1 MCLGW
6 DASLR
11 MAAPL
16 CVVGEVG
23 RGQTLCGLSVEGN
36 CWQLRRDLLFG
47 KINLGWTFLGDYAFL
62 ARDGGVSGNGEKRV
76 SLGMLRNGAWQGS
89 TGCGNKI
96 PNLWQEQ
103 EPFINVRM

>member
-6 DASLR
+6 DASPK

-16 CVVGEVG
+16 CMVGEAG
-23 RGQTLCGLSVEGN
+23 RGQILCGLSVEGD
-36 CWQLRRDLLFG
+36 CRQLRRDLLFG
-47 KINLGWTFLGDYAFL
+47 KMNLGWTFLGDCAFL
-62 ARDGGVSGNGEKRV
+62 ARAGGVSVNGEKWV
-76 SLGMLRNGAWQGS
+76 LLGMLRNGAQQGS

-96 PNLWQEQ
+96 SNSWQEQ

>member
-6 DASLR
+6 DASPK

-16 CVVGEVG
+16 CMVGEAS
-23 RGQTLCGLSVEGN
+23 RGQILCGLSVEGN
-36 CWQLRRDLLFG
+36 CRQLRRDLLFG
-47 KINLGWTFLGDYAFL
+47 KMNLGWTFLGDCAFL
-62 ARDGGVSGNGEKRV
+62 ARDGGVSVNGEKWV
-76 SLGMLRNGAWQGS
+76 PLGMLRNGAQQGS

-96 PNLWQEQ
+96 SNSWQEQ